1 MRVIRE
7 EFNNEYR
14 GVIIDDQALYE
25 DVRDYVANGMQQK
38 AVEFVKKGGEI
49 YQPSSGSG
57 TESP

>member
-1 MRVIRE
+1 MCGPHFCSMKIT
-7 EFNNEYR
+7 
-14 GVIIDDQALYE
+14 Q